1 MQSSAC
7 AVGRVWVEKKN
18 CLVFGLIAFGVFL
31 PFESG
36 CGHVH
41 VHSVESGLKKKRFW
55 WKSFS
60 FGLFMSVHVH
70 M

>member
-1 MQSSAC
+1 MHVQS
-7 AVGRVWVEKKN
+7 VESGLKKKN

-31 PFESG
+31 SFESG
-36 CGHVH
+36 CGHVL
-41 VHSVESGLKKKRFW
+41 VHSVESEKKKRFW

-60 FGLFMSVHVH
+60 FGRFMSVHAH